1 MSVGIFLH
9 VSELNMDNNKLENTH
24 QNILS
29 VSILDAAK
37 MTGLSRSSIYEL
49 LNDGRLRSVLIG
61 KRRLI
66 PTSAL
71 RELIGESV

>member
-1 MSVGIFLH
+1 MGIFLH